1 VTHFIFVLL
10 TLNPWTQLVTLKGL
24 TSGLNLTS
32 KSTKALGIALVMTLL
47 NQFILEPKATD
58 NMMRR
63 YDLENS
69 NQQDSDEYKKLKKS
83 FGKLHGISSLV
94 NLIALCAAT
103 AHGFFLSAA
112 LI

>member
-1 VTHFIFVLL
+1 
-10 TLNPWTQLVTLKGL
+10 L
-24 TSGLNLTS
+24 TSGLILTS

-47 NQFILEPKATD
+47 NQFVLEPSATD

-69 NQQDSDEYKKLKKS
+69 NRQDSDEYKKLKKS